1 MKHLSMLALLT
12 VCFAAT
18 AVLAM
23 RPDDEKDESGE
34 PPATMIKL
42 NEAPAAVQ
50 QAIKK
55 AAGSASI
62 AEIEQESDDGLTLY
76 EAGWKVGDVDHE
88 VVVNSAGHVM
98 ETEMVVTGDAVPAA
112 VRATAAKHLPKGA
125 KAEYERKMIVLYE
138 VEAVV
143 DGKEVEFL
151 VDPSGRVM
159 ELEAD
164 DDHDDDQE
172 HEHEGDDD
180 DDDDDK

>member
-1 MKHLSMLALLT
+1 MKRLSMLTLLT

-23 RPDDEKDESGE
+23 RPDEKGSLGE
-34 PPATMIKL
+34 PAATMIKL
-42 NEAPAAVQ
+42 TEAPAAVQ
-50 QAIKK
+50 EAIEK

-62 AEIEQESDDGLTLY
+62 SEIEQESDDGLTLY
-76 EAGWKVGDVDHE
+76 EAAWKVGDVDHE
-88 VVVNSAGHVM
+88 VVVNAAGHVM
-98 ETEMVVTGDAVPAA
+98 ETEMVVAGDAVPAA

-125 KAEYERKMIVLYE
+125 KAEYEKKMIVLYE

-164 DDHDDDQE
+164 DDHDQ
-172 HEHEGDDD
+172 EHEGDDD
-180 DDDDDK
+180 DDDDDDDDK